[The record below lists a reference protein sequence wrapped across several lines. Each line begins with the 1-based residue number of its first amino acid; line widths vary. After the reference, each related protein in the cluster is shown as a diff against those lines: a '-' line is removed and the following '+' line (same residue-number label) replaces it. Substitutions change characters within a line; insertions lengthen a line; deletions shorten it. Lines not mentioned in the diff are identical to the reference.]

1 MENPIEKEI
10 LMARLKYLSDVK
22 SKSDDE
28 ESMLLIL
35 EVMKSMI
42 EKGDIKSNMA
52 VESVYNHLLE
62 TEDIQNQNIEQRAL
76 EIVSFID

>member
-10 LMARLKYLSDVK
+10 LLARLKYLSDIK
-22 SKSDDE
+22 SKEDE
-28 ESMLLIL
+28 EVTFMIM

-42 EKGDIKSNMA
+42 NKGDIRSNMA
-52 VESVYNHLLE
+52 VESVYNYLLDM
-62 TEDIQNQNIEQRAL
+62 EDIKEQNLEQKAL